1 MIGGFRS
8 PHIKLSGKLF
18 HGGTSVLVL
27 SSCVVFL
34 SRGYPHF
41 KISDAIIPVDASIVN
56 VILGWL
62 ISWACSEAGV
72 DVSYNRI
79 DQNSSGPLWKQIIE
93 IMIIEILQL
102 LTITVIK

>member
-8 PHIKLSGKLF
+8 PHIKLSGELF

-41 KISDAIIPVDASIVN
+41 KISDAIIPVDVSIVN
-56 VILGWL
+56 VITRVVHLMGVFRSGSGCL
-62 ISWACSEAGV
+62 I
-72 DVSYNRI
+72 
-79 DQNSSGPLWKQIIE
+79 Q
-93 IMIIEILQL
+93 
-102 LTITVIK
+102 